1 MPGFEALTPGTL
13 VWIVIVIA
21 LSGVMQ
27 GALGLGFPTV
37 ATPLITL
44 VTDIRTAIVLVLLP
58 CLATVALNLFRGGPL
73 RPVLA
78 QFWMMPLYML
88 IGAAAG
94 TRLFVAYPEFPYA
107 LLLAGM
113 IFVYLNLD
121 RLGRTE
127 WPVMRRHRHG
137 YAAVA
142 GILAGLSEGTANVAA
157 PPLIVYYLGIG
168 ASPLV
173 LVQAL
178 NLCFFTGKTTQ
189 FATLATAGGVVA
201 TQWLMTLPLALI
213 AAVGAWIGIRIR
225 SRIHAET
232 YRRWLKWALL
242 AMAVVLVAQQLWR
255 WAS

>member
-1 MPGFEALTPGTL
+1 MPGYESLTAATL
-13 VWIVIVIA
+13 AWILLVMAIA
-21 LSGVMQ
+21 GVMQ

-58 CLATVALNLFRGGPL
+58 CLATIVLNLVRGGPL

-78 QFWMMPLYML
+78 QYWTMPIYML
-88 IGAAAG
+88 LGAAAG

-121 RLGRTE
+121 RLGRTQ
-127 WPVMRRHRHG
+127 WPAMARHRRP
-137 YAAVA
+137 YAALFGIMA
-142 GILAGLSEGTANVAA
+142 GMSEGTANVAA
-157 PPLIVYYLGIG
+157 PPLIVYFLGIG
-168 ASPLV
+168 ASPAL

-178 NLCFFTGKTTQ
+178 NLCFLTGKSTQ
-189 FATLATAGGVVA
+189 FATLATVGGVGA

-213 AAVGAWIGIRIR
+213 AAAGAWAGIRVR
-225 SRIHAET
+225 SRIDAQT
-232 YRRWLKWALL
+232 YRRWLKWALF
-242 AMAVVLVAQQLWR
+242 AMAVVLVAQQVWR
-255 WAS
+255 WLG